1 MRFKLE
7 IDLYQLLELLLL
19 ALVVGGMLELA
30 IAVKIVMKALYGACA
45 TCEALQVRGKIR
57 TFLVHARIISQP
69 QYIILCTKTEPDAN
83 VTYHP
88 NKNFALILYTH
99 KPHDA
104 FHASV

>member
-69 QYIILCTKTEPDAN
+69 QYIILCTK
-83 VTYHP
+83 
-88 NKNFALILYTH
+88 NFALILYTH